1 MYYVIFH
8 DSIFCPSLIN
18 LVILGPNPIFTKR
31 GTITIR
37 SLKSG
42 MAHFN
47 QDAPLDEYQQEQL
60 KVIDDQ
66 SIG

>member
-1 MYYVIFH
+1 M
-8 DSIFCPSLIN
+8 S
-18 LVILGPNPIFTKR
+18 GPNPVFTKR

-60 KVIDDQ
+60 KVNAEQ
-66 SIG
+66 SIRWKPVFK